1 MYKQNICT
9 DKINVQT
16 NQVYKQNNCRNKI
29 NVETK

>member
-9 DKINVQT
+9 DKIIVQI
-16 NQVYKQNNCRNKI
+16 NQVYKQNKCRNKI

>member
-1 MYKQNICT
+1 MYKQNTCT
-9 DKINVQT
+9 DKINGQT

>member
-9 DKINVQT
+9 DKINGQT
-16 NQVYKQNNCRNKI
+16 NQVYKQNKCRNNI